1 LSCEAVLIFVINQL
15 IYIEKFYNYL
25 YGYKNIV
32 EFCWEIRLSEIV
44 QRPCINFNPT
54 ARGTSGKEALR
65 TTTTRM
71 GSPKDGIEFF
81 VF

>member
-1 LSCEAVLIFVINQL
+1 MFAEVVINHLIF
-15 IYIEKFYNYL
+15 IEKPWCHL
-25 YGYKNIV
+25 CGYQDVIKP
-32 EFCWEIRLSEIV
+32 CWEIRVSEIV
-44 QRPCINFNPT
+44 QRSRINFNPT
-54 ARGTSGKEALR
+54 ARGTFGKEAFR